1 MNVHESEKLASI
13 CEKMGYTLA
22 EKREDA
28 DLIVFNTCA
37 IREGAEDRV
46 FGNVGAL
53 KKLKKQKPSVII
65 AVCGCMT
72 QKDSTATYMLNTFP
86 FVDIVIGT
94 FNLPNFEYY
103 VNAVKEGR
111 RQKDILSEGDIDET
125 GSYKRTSGDN
135 AWVNIMQGCN
145 NFCTYCIVPYVR
157 GREKSRQE
165 ENILNEIREIVKEG
179 KYKKITLLGQN
190 VNSYGKDLVPAVSFS
205 KLLKDICAIEGDFK
219 LWFMTSHP
227 KDLTDDV
234 IDTIASEDKILR
246 DIHLP
251 AQSGNNRIL
260 NLMNRRYTREK
271 YLDIIH
277 KIREKMPNARITSD
291 FIVGFPTETEEE
303 FEDTMSLVDEVK
315 YDSIFAFMYSPR
327 EGTVASK
334 MDGQVPQE
342 VKQVRVNKLLALEK
356 KIQKQ
361 EGKK

>member
-1 MNVHESEKLASI
+1 
-13 CEKMGYTLA
+13 
-22 EKREDA
+22 
-28 DLIVFNTCA
+28 
-37 IREGAEDRV
+37 
-46 FGNVGAL
+46 
-53 KKLKKQKPSVII
+53 
-65 AVCGCMT
+65 
-72 QKDSTATYMLNTFP
+72 
-86 FVDIVIGT
+86 
-94 FNLPNFEYY
+94 
-103 VNAVKEGR
+103 
-111 RQKDILSEGDIDET
+111 
-125 GSYKRTSGDN
+125 
-135 AWVNIMQGCN
+135 
-145 NFCTYCIVPYVR
+145 
-157 GREKSRQE
+157 
-165 ENILNEIREIVKEG
+165 
-179 KYKKITLLGQN
+179 
-190 VNSYGKDLVPAVSFS
+190 
-205 KLLKDICAIEGDFK
+205 
-219 LWFMTSHP
+219 MTSHP

-234 IDTIASEDKILR
+234 IDTIASEDKILK

-291 FIVGFPTETEEE
+291 FIVGFPTENEEE